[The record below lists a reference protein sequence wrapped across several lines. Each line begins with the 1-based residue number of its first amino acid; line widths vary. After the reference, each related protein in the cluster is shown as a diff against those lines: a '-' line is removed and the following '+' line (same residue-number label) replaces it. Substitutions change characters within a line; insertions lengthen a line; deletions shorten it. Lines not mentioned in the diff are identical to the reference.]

1 MFKLTGILLIS
12 IASSQAF
19 TSFYFVIMDYVAAVL
34 CRVNV
39 DFQLKSFFVKTRVAT
54 IPTLNMLGPLDPREY
69 SHLSVAFTIFK
80 PLRKSSLRDSASHR
94 S

>member
-69 SHLSVAFTIFK
+69 SHLSVAFTTFK
-80 PLRKSSLRDSASHR
+80 PLIKSSFSHLTN
-94 S
+94 